1 MIVVDSSFLINAS
14 PLVKTYTLDEF
25 FALPEP
31 KDFSKM
37 ELINGVLYMSPMPD
51 WRHSNIIE
59 KLNFLLVTF
68 LGKENIGGRIYRPRA
83 GIQRTK
89 TTWLEP
95 DLFYLS
101 KESLLRFEKEIPTT
115 ADLVIEVL
123 SLSTFEYDKTT
134 KADTYEALGVREL
147 WLVDADTKQI
157 EVRENLNANTKWDR
171 IVVYEQGDILESK
184 VLEGLHFSIDEI
196 VVMG

>member
-1 MIVVDSSFLINAS
+1 MIVIEPSFLINSS

-51 WRHSNIIE
+51 WRHSNIVE
-59 KLNFLLVTF
+59 KLHSLIRDYIKN
-68 LGKENIGGRIYRPRA
+68 KNIGGKIYTPRA
-83 GIQRTK
+83 GIKTTK

-101 KESLLRFEKEIPTT
+101 KESFNRFEKEIPKT

-134 KADTYEALGVREL
+134 KTDTYEALGVREL
-147 WLVDADTKQI
+147 WLVDADAKQI

-171 IVVYEQGDILESK
+171 IVVYEAGDFLESK
-184 VLEGLHFSIDEI
+184 VIGGLKFSIEEI
-196 VVMG
+196 IRIS

>member
-1 MIVVDSSFLINAS
+1 MIVVDSSFLINSS

-31 KDFSKM
+31 KDYSKM
-37 ELINGVLYMSPMPD
+37 ELINGVLYISPMPD

-68 LGKENIGGRIYRPRA
+68 LGKKNIGGKLYTPRA

-101 KESLLRFEKEIPTT
+101 KESLIRFEKEIPTT

-134 KADTYEALGVREL
+134 KADTYEALSVREL
-147 WLVDADTKQI
+147 WLIDADTKQI
-157 EVRENLNANTKWDR
+157 EVRENRNANTKWDR
-171 IVVYEQGDILESK
+171 IVVYEEGDFLESK
-184 VLEGLHFSIDEI
+184 VMEGLRFCIDEI
-196 VVMG
+196 VGK

>member
-68 LGKENIGGRIYRPRA
+68 LGKANIGGRIYRPRA

-101 KESLLRFEKEIPTT
+101 KESLVRFEKEIPTT

-184 VLEGLHFSIDEI
+184 VIEGLHFSIDDI
-196 VVMG
+196 VVVR

>member
-1 MIVVDSSFLINAS
+1 MIVIDSSFLINSS
-14 PLVKTYTLDEF
+14 PLVKTYNLDEF

-31 KDFSKM
+31 NDFSKK

-59 KLNFLLVTF
+59 KLDSLIRNYIWS
-68 LGKENIGGRIYRPRA
+68 KNIGGRIYRPRA
-83 GIQRTK
+83 GIIRTN

-101 KESLLRFEKEIPTT
+101 KESFHRFEKEIPTT

-147 WLVDADTKQI
+147 WLVDVDAKQI

-171 IVVYEQGDILESK
+171 IVVYEEWDVLESK
-184 VLEGLHFSIDEI
+184 VIEGVKFAIEEI
-196 VVMG
+196 LRKV

>member
-59 KLNFLLVTF
+59 KLDSLIRDYIKSQNII
-68 LGKENIGGRIYRPRA
+68 GKLYTPRA

-95 DLFYLS
+95 DFFFLS
-101 KESLLRFEKEIPTT
+101 KESLGRFEKEIPTT

-171 IVVYEQGDILESK
+171 IVVYEQGDTLESK
-184 VLEGLHFSIDEI
+184 VLEGLHFSIDDI
-196 VVMG
+196 VVAS

>member
-1 MIVVDSSFLINAS
+1 MIVVDSSFLINSS

-31 KDFSKM
+31 KDYSKM
-37 ELINGVLYMSPMPD
+37 ELINGVLYISPMPD

-68 LGKENIGGRIYRPRA
+68 LEKKNIGGKLYTPRA

-101 KESLLRFEKEIPTT
+101 KESLVRFEKEIPTT

-157 EVRENLNANTKWDR
+157 EVRENRNANTKWDR
-171 IVVYEQGDILESK
+171 IVVYEEGDFLESK
-184 VLEGLHFSIDEI
+184 VIEGLRFCIDEI
-196 VVMG
+196 VGK

>member
-1 MIVVDSSFLINAS
+1 MIVVDSSFLINSS
-14 PLVKTYTLDEF
+14 PVVKTYTLDEF

-31 KDFSKM
+31 KDYSKM
-37 ELINGVLYMSPMPD
+37 ELINGVLYISPMPD

-68 LGKENIGGRIYRPRA
+68 LGKKNIGGKLYTPRA

-101 KESLLRFEKEIPTT
+101 KESLVRFEKEIPTT

-157 EVRENLNANTKWDR
+157 EVRENRNANTKWDR
-171 IVVYEQGDILESK
+171 IVVYEEGDFLESK
-184 VLEGLHFSIDEI
+184 VIEGLRFCIDEI
-196 VVMG
+196 VGK